1 MGSPPAAAQ
10 RLSPVPPGPAHAQV
24 NAFFL
29 KFILWIPPLNPLNT
43 LRLLVLFLAA
53 LPTAKEYY
61 AFCDES
67 SSTQCFLL
75 PFPPFP
81 LSLWSLAGPTHISV
95 FPTPML
101 WQFRYGRERRQTSG
115 SGCAPLLMG

>member
-1 MGSPPAAAQ
+1 M
-10 RLSPVPPGPAHAQV
+10 QV

-67 SSTQCFLL
+67 SDTQCA
-75 PFPPFP
+75 PPLF
-81 LSLWSLAGPTHISV
+81 
-95 FPTPML
+95 
-101 WQFRYGRERRQTSG
+101 
-115 SGCAPLLMG
+115 

>member
-1 MGSPPAAAQ
+1 M
-10 RLSPVPPGPAHAQV
+10 QV

-67 SSTQCFLL
+67 SNTQCAPPLYFGAFHTLIQSVLNLL
-75 PFPPFP
+75 
-81 LSLWSLAGPTHISV
+81 W
-95 FPTPML
+95 
-101 WQFRYGRERRQTSG
+101 G
-115 SGCAPLLMG
+115 SSI

>member
-1 MGSPPAAAQ
+1 M
-10 RLSPVPPGPAHAQV
+10 

-61 AFCDES
+61 AFCDAS
-67 SSTQCFLL
+67 SSTQCD
-75 PFPPFP
+75 P
-81 LSLWSLAGPTHISV
+81 A
-95 FPTPML
+95 
-101 WQFRYGRERRQTSG
+101 
-115 SGCAPLLMG
+115 